1 MSARG
6 HGMICLAVQA
16 HNASGRGLEEM
27 LRRSRCG
34 HHHRAHAPADI
45 DIGIIAQM
53 ASVVLVLIRMVGGIA
68 DQHDGTAGAVG
79 LGGSHRHV
87 EEAVLPIIE
96 QVQHLP
102 SVARASTWGR
112 RYCRSSSCCCAHWPP
127 TIVDPGQFHGKEPF
141 FVPKGRRGGVGQDQR
156 SDDRGRGL
164 PPVAAKMKRRVAER
178 IADAR
183 ISLSGWR
190 GQVRMRGFPRLLQD
204 LVMQLRLR
212 CPHGLLLRSAV
223 ASFVAIRPTRPSPVR
238 SDHAVVIILILIL
251 SCSCSFSVLAAGEPA
266 YVPYVHTLRSTRE
279 QQASK
284 MSRRRCSFNAHAV
297 AVLAALHLSPSPS
310 LGFALGAFPAIMAVS
325 PLPPHPRN
333 TAAAHEYSSYVA
345 APGGQR
351 RLMASRSTRS
361 GNILTIRGGALG
373 DDNGD
378 SEGGALASDAGDAD
392 DEGEAVSVDAD
403 VVDGPWADAAASA
416 SKLMSA
422 DGGGDDASA
431 DVDISAAA
439 TVGNESQK
447 SSYFLSSLLWLSL
460 VLDSVLNKA
469 KRAALLADSAGMV
482 AESASLRA
490 GEAQQALLAFD
501 GRLNMATAVPTAA
514 LAGGYA
520 LAAGVSFLLSRSP
533 PGTKADTGSGND
545 DEDGAIVAGNI
556 RKRLSLGLVM
566 FGILNLAAG
575 TTGSPYLGIAGNVIN
590 GHNALI
596 ALNGWSKGVAKDRS
610 YVSDL
615 VNGAK
620 NSFRVFIGGSDYY
633 RSNAADRLKGA
644 ASAAYLL
651 ATFAAAARSVQTARG
666 LLFQRRMTEAT
677 ATILSIAHLARLVLA
692 SSVALSLKEAT
703 DTGRYRGLF
712 VLGLGGLVSICS
724 AGVALPMM
732 FADAGMRKVTSDA
745 GKLLAFAF
753 FTGFLSL
760 SKMLASD
767 SERKVV

>member
-1 MSARG
+1 
-6 HGMICLAVQA
+6 
-16 HNASGRGLEEM
+16 
-27 LRRSRCG
+27 
-34 HHHRAHAPADI
+34 
-45 DIGIIAQM
+45 
-53 ASVVLVLIRMVGGIA
+53 
-68 DQHDGTAGAVG
+68 
-79 LGGSHRHV
+79 
-87 EEAVLPIIE
+87 
-96 QVQHLP
+96 
-102 SVARASTWGR
+102 
-112 RYCRSSSCCCAHWPP
+112 
-127 TIVDPGQFHGKEPF
+127 
-141 FVPKGRRGGVGQDQR
+141 
-156 SDDRGRGL
+156 
-164 PPVAAKMKRRVAER
+164 
-178 IADAR
+178 
-183 ISLSGWR
+183 
-190 GQVRMRGFPRLLQD
+190 
-204 LVMQLRLR
+204 
-212 CPHGLLLRSAV
+212 
-223 ASFVAIRPTRPSPVR
+223 
-238 SDHAVVIILILIL
+238 
-251 SCSCSFSVLAAGEPA
+251 
-266 YVPYVHTLRSTRE
+266 
-279 QQASK
+279 

-310 LGFALGAFPAIMAVS
+310 LGFAFPAMAVS

-333 TAAAHEYSSYVA
+333 TAAYMYVA
-345 APGGQR
+345 TPGQR

-361 GNILTIRGGALG
+361 GNILTIRGGALS

-378 SEGGALASDAGDAD
+378 PEGGALIDTGDASGD
-392 DEGEAVSVDAD
+392 SADEGEVVSVNAE
-403 VVDGPWADAAASA
+403 VVDGPWANAAASA
-416 SKLMSA
+416 SKLMPA
-422 DGGGDDASA
+422 DGGGDDANVDA
-431 DVDISAAA
+431 DSSAA

-460 VLDSVLNKA
+460 VLDSVLNKT
-469 KRAALLADSAGMV
+469 KRAALLANSAGMV

-533 PGTKADTGSGND
+533 PGTKADTGSGNA
-545 DEDGAIVAGNI
+545 DEDGAIVAANI

-575 TTGSPYLGIAGNVIN
+575 TTGSPYLGIAGNVVN

-615 VNGAK
+615 VDGAK

-666 LLFQRRMTEAT
+666 LLFQRQMAGAT
-677 ATILSIAHLARLVLA
+677 ATVLSIAHLARLVLA

-724 AGVALPMM
+724 AGVALPLMI
-732 FADAGMRKVTSDA
+732 ADAGMRKVTSDA
-745 GKLLAFAF
+745 GKLLAFAV
-753 FTGFLSL
+753 FTGVLSL
-760 SKMLASD
+760 SNMPA
-767 SERKVV
+767 RKVPPQTQTI

>member
-1 MSARG
+1 
-6 HGMICLAVQA
+6 
-16 HNASGRGLEEM
+16 
-27 LRRSRCG
+27 
-34 HHHRAHAPADI
+34 
-45 DIGIIAQM
+45 
-53 ASVVLVLIRMVGGIA
+53 
-68 DQHDGTAGAVG
+68 
-79 LGGSHRHV
+79 
-87 EEAVLPIIE
+87 
-96 QVQHLP
+96 
-102 SVARASTWGR
+102 
-112 RYCRSSSCCCAHWPP
+112 
-127 TIVDPGQFHGKEPF
+127 
-141 FVPKGRRGGVGQDQR
+141 
-156 SDDRGRGL
+156 
-164 PPVAAKMKRRVAER
+164 
-178 IADAR
+178 
-183 ISLSGWR
+183 
-190 GQVRMRGFPRLLQD
+190 
-204 LVMQLRLR
+204 
-212 CPHGLLLRSAV
+212 
-223 ASFVAIRPTRPSPVR
+223 
-238 SDHAVVIILILIL
+238 
-251 SCSCSFSVLAAGEPA
+251 
-266 YVPYVHTLRSTRE
+266 
-279 QQASK
+279 

-310 LGFALGAFPAIMAVS
+310 LGFAFPAMAVS

-333 TAAAHEYSSYVA
+333 TAAYMYMYVA
-345 APGGQR
+345 TPGQR

-361 GNILTIRGGALG
+361 GNILTIRGGALS

-378 SEGGALASDAGDAD
+378 PEGGALIDTGDASGD
-392 DEGEAVSVDAD
+392 SADEGEVVSVNAE
-403 VVDGPWADAAASA
+403 VVDGPWANAAASA
-416 SKLMSA
+416 SKLMPA
-422 DGGGDDASA
+422 DGGGDDAN
-431 DVDISAAA
+431 VDAGISTA

-460 VLDSVLNKA
+460 VLDSVLNKT
-469 KRAALLADSAGMV
+469 KRAALLANSAGMV

-533 PGTKADTGSGND
+533 PGTKADTGSGNA
-545 DEDGAIVAGNI
+545 DEDGAIVAANI

-666 LLFQRRMTEAT
+666 LLFQRQMAGAT
-677 ATILSIAHLARLVLA
+677 ATVLSIAHLARLVLA
-692 SSVALSLKEAT
+692 FSVALSLKEAT
-703 DTGRYRGLF
+703 DAGRYRGLF

-724 AGVALPMM
+724 AGVALPLMI
-732 FADAGMRKVTSDA
+732 ADAGMRKVTSDA
-745 GKLLAFAF
+745 GKLLTFAF
-753 FTGFLSL
+753 FTGVLSL
-760 SKMLASD
+760 SKMPA
-767 SERKVV
+767 RKVPPQTQTT